1 MILTALIVVS
11 ECYVKTNKGRYV
23 YLENHST
30 RNKTVLNEEQRDKLI
45 NFERKSI
52 FFIMKKSL
60 HIYSTCGK

>member
-23 YLENHST
+23 YLENHSI

-52 FFIMKKSL
+52 FFYNEEKFTYL
-60 HIYSTCGK
+60 